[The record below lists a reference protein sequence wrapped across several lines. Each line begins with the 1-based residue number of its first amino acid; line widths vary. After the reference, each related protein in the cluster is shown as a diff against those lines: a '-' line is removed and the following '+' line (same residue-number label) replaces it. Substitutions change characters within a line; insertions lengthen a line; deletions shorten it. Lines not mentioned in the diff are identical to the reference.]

1 MATDQEISLF
11 VFSAPSGAGK
21 TTIIKALREQ
31 VADLEFSI
39 SATTRAPRY
48 GEEHGVSYFF
58 LSKEEFEQRILA
70 GDLIEYEEI
79 FGNYYGTLKS
89 EVAKAIQSG
98 KRLIFDIDVKGALSV
113 RKAFPDQTR
122 LIFIKPPSLEI
133 LKDRLQNRKTESEEQ
148 LSKRLERA
156 EMEIAESSKFDAV
169 VVNDNLADAI
179 ASVVALSA

>member
-1 MATDQEISLF
+1 M
-11 VFSAPSGAGK
+11 
-21 TTIIKALREQ
+21 
-31 VADLEFSI
+31 EFSI
-39 SATTRAPRY
+39 SATTRSPRP

-58 LSKEEFEQRILA
+58 LSREEFERRIAA

-89 EVAKAIQSG
+89 EVSKAIESG

-113 RKAFPDQTR
+113 RKAFPEQTR

-133 LKDRLQNRKTESEEQ
+133 LSQRLQSRRTESEDQ
-148 LSKRLERA
+148 LAKRLQRA

-169 VVNDNLADAI
+169 IVNDNLDEAVGN
-179 ASVVALSA
+179 VVELCLQKES